1 MRPHTER
8 SRPSTGRPD
17 LAQCSVTEAIC
28 GSDDAFGSDLGVT
41 PVTEPAVHIS
51 QEALRDKRRAAWAG
65 VLVNAPLA
73 GGKIIAGLAAQS
85 QALVADGVHSLSDLL
100 SDAAV
105 IWALGHSHRPP
116 DAEHP
121 FGHGRFE
128 TLATL
133 AIAAMLALA
142 ATGILIDAI
151 LRIMD
156 PPTAAPGVLALW
168 VAGLS
173 IALKEGLY
181 HYTKAVARRTG
192 SAMMAANAWHHRS
205 DAATSVVALGGVG
218 AAILGWPWADALGA
232 AIIALML
239 GRVAWACGRPAV
251 QELADTAPPTR
262 MSHAIR
268 AALMATPGVRDAHD
282 LRLRHMSGTVQAD
295 VHVALDPAMTLSE
308 AHRLC
313 EAARASVLEHVP
325 GVVEIIIHPEPDG
338 HADGPAA
345 HDAALRPELQAQVR
359 ACLDGIVP
367 PHAIRHLRL
376 DYRDDGVIAVV
387 ELTETPITDA
397 QARIAFRL
405 RQHKGDLA
413 EIRLLWA
420 PLP

>member
-1 MRPHTER
+1 MA
-8 SRPSTGRPD
+8 G
-17 LAQCSVTEAIC
+17 EATC
-28 GSDDAFGSDLGVT
+28 TDTDG
-41 PVTEPAVHIS
+41 
-51 QEALRDKRRAAWAG
+51 LRDKRRAAWAG
-65 VLVNAPLA
+65 VFLNAPLA
-73 GGKIIAGLAAQS
+73 AVKILVGLMAQS
-85 QALVADGVHSLSDLL
+85 QALVADGVHSLSDLA
-100 SDAAV
+100 SDGAV

-142 ATGILIDAI
+142 AAGILIDAG
-151 LRIMD
+151 LRLFEE
-156 PPTAAPGVLALW
+156 PQPAPGVLALW

-205 DAATSVVALGGVG
+205 DAASSVVALAGIG
-218 AAILGWPWADALGA
+218 AATLGWPLADAFGA

-239 GRVAWACGRPAV
+239 ARVAWDYGRPAV
-251 QELADTAPPTR
+251 RELADTAPPADMARATL
-262 MSHAIR
+262 

-282 LRLRHMSGTVQAD
+282 LRLRHMGGAVQAD
-295 VHVALDPAMTLSE
+295 VHITLDPAMTLSE

-313 EAARASVLEHVP
+313 EAARAQVQAAVP
-325 GVVEIIIHPEPDG
+325 DMAEIIIHPEPDG
-338 HADGPAA
+338 HADGKAA
-345 HDAALRPELQAQVR
+345 HDAALRPELTGVVH

-367 PHAIRHLRL
+367 PEAIRHLRL

-387 ELTETPITDA
+387 ELAERPIDGA
-397 QARIAFRL
+397 QSRVAVRL
-405 RQHKGDLA
+405 RKSRGDLS
-413 EIRLLWA
+413 EIRLLWSA
-420 PLP
+420 S

>member
-1 MRPHTER
+1 MPE
-8 SRPSTGRPD
+8 
-17 LAQCSVTEAIC
+17 
-28 GSDDAFGSDLGVT
+28 SDLQAD
-41 PVTEPAVHIS
+41 EA
-51 QEALRDKRRAAWAG
+51 ALRDKHRAAWAG
-65 VLVNAPLA
+65 VVLNAPLA
-73 GGKIIAGLAAQS
+73 AAKIVTGIVAQS
-85 QALVADGVHSLSDLL
+85 QALVADGVHSLSDLA

-133 AIAAMLALA
+133 AIAVMLALA
-142 ATGILIDAI
+142 ALGILIDAGQR
-151 LRIMD
+151 LLD
-156 PPTAAPGVLALW
+156 PPVAAPGGLALW

-205 DAATSVVALGGVG
+205 DAVTSVVALCGIG
-218 AAILGWPWADALGA
+218 AAMLGWPLADALGA

-239 GRVAWACGRPAV
+239 GWVAWHYGRPAV
-251 QELADTAPPTR
+251 QELADTAPPAD
-262 MSHAIR
+262 MAEAVH
-268 AALMATPGVRDAHD
+268 AALMATPGIRDAHD
-282 LRLRHMSGTVQAD
+282 LRLRHMSGAVQAD
-295 VHVALDPAMTLSE
+295 VHIALDPAMTLSE

-313 EAARASVLEHVP
+313 EAARATVLARVP
-325 GVVEIIIHPEPDG
+325 DMAEIIIHPEPDG

-376 DYRDDGVIAVV
+376 DYRDEGVIAVI
-387 ELTETPITDA
+387 ELDESPIAGA
-397 QARIAFRL
+397 QARIAFRIG
-405 RQHKGDLA
+405 QHTGDLA

-420 PLP
+420 PAT